1 METYLKRLELHGF
14 KSFPEKTV
22 MQFHKGI
29 TAVVGP
35 NGCGKSNLVD
45 AILWVLGEQ
54 RIKNLRGENNEDLI
68 FNGSSSKKPLGMTE
82 VGAFFTNKESETFI
96 ARRFFRSGEGKYIL
110 NEKFCRNRD
119 VQDTLFALGIGEKN
133 YFIFEQGSIE
143 KIITSKPSERRVLIE
158 EAAGIVQYLERKKDT
173 VSKLVIAQQNLDN
186 LDIILLDKEK
196 RLKELKNQVH
206 FAQRYRT
213 VKNQKTEHLKVF
225 LHSRFLNL
233 KKEFDQFA
241 EGVNE
246 HVGRETTQAL
256 DISELEEKLLALEQ
270 NRWNLDRSLKANQ
283 QHLYDFNNQMLA
295 GSKEIEKLQQRQ
307 GFLKQKMEE
316 LKALAASG
324 QSETAEFEKRIRA
337 IEEENRRFVEQL
349 HEDEGRSKNLEEEK
363 AAAKG
368 NLASLNVRDARLR
381 ESMFALE
388 VDISRNSNE
397 INGMEKNLAR
407 LEQEILHKTHL
418 LQELEKEGLESGIEK
433 TGSEI
438 GEVERQLKEKETRV
452 KIGDDEQQKIDS
464 QADAIEKQLGRWN
477 GEVENFRNQREKYL
491 QIKEKMIGEDRPKP
505 GIEYQGLLPN
515 LIRTDKKHHRILEN
529 FYYEEMDAPL
539 LVRESDAL
547 NGDIRKSLIK
557 REHKAHFA
565 EPIARE
571 TGFRDFVK
579 NLYEL
584 ENHSLK
590 AYFKDGVLVDNLENG
605 IRIFLKY
612 GVDVVTENAEII
624 SRDGILIKN
633 RDRGILEIQEEIKE
647 IDGKIMGL
655 GRTIE
660 TEKAALTQI
669 QKLERDVSDRL
680 QREKSDLLALK
691 ERLISLRSRLEN
703 LEKSQKASRNRIQ
716 ITLSEKKNL
725 GDEEGK
731 LHERITVLKDGK
743 EKLDG
748 QRKILQTQRED
759 FRKENEQAVQK
770 INEIEKSK
778 MQQDHLLQ
786 MIREKLDARGNTL
799 QEIHFLKVK
808 RETQLKSAVQESK
821 QLKGESSDSA
831 EKIERIR
838 KEETEFERQK
848 TEYENRIKAEEDE
861 LTKVNA
867 GIKESS
873 AKLAAQRSA
882 RDESRE
888 AKKEL
893 EIRLASVKK
902 DLFQLE
908 EASNQE
914 LGMELK
920 DIGADET
927 LLGRDMGE
935 IESELNEL
943 STRLNRMR
951 ESDRLN
957 FSAEAEYEIL
967 EKDHRFLVT
976 QKEDIIKSIQDMN
989 AAIVKIDNESKE
1001 SFMKA
1006 FTQISENFVKN
1017 FKILFE
1023 GGEAQLT
1030 LSDAENILEAGLEVQ
1045 AQPPGK
1051 RLQSLR
1057 LLSGG
1062 EKALTSLA
1070 FLFALFEYKP
1080 SPFCVFDEVDASL
1093 DEANVQRFLNFVT
1106 KLKEKTQFVI
1116 ITHNF
1121 KTMEKADYVYGISMD
1136 EPGISK
1142 IFSMKLS

>member
-29 TAVVGP
+29 TAIVGP

-82 VGAFFTNKESETFI
+82 VGAFFLNKENETYI
-96 ARRFFRSGEGKYIL
+96 GRRFFRSGEGKYIL
-110 NEKFCRNRD
+110 NEKFCRNKD
-119 VQDTLFALGIGEKN
+119 IQDTLFDLGIGEKN

-143 KIITSKPSERRVLIE
+143 KIVTYKPSERRVLIE

-173 VSKLVIAQQNLDN
+173 ASKLVIAQQNLDN
-186 LDIILLDKEK
+186 LEIILLDKEK

-206 FAQRYRT
+206 FAQRYRA
-213 VKNQKTEHLKVF
+213 VKSQKIDYLKAF
-225 LHSRFLNL
+225 LKNKYLSQ

-241 EGVNE
+241 EGVTQQINQ
-246 HVGRETTQAL
+246 ETGLAK
-256 DISELEEKLLALEQ
+256 DISEFEERLLALEQ
-270 NRWNLDRSLKANQ
+270 SRWNLDRSLKANQ
-283 QHLYDFNNQMLA
+283 QKLFDLNNQILA
-295 GSKEIEKLQQRQ
+295 GSKEIEKLQQRL

-316 LKALAASG
+316 LQALAASG
-324 QSETAEFEKRIRA
+324 LSETAEFDERIGAVEK
-337 IEEENRRFVEQL
+337 ENRQL
-349 HEDEGRSKNLEEEK
+349 DRQLAEDESRTKKLEAEMT
-363 AAAKG
+363 AARNG
-368 NLASLNVRDARLR
+368 LASLNTRNGRLR
-381 ESMFALE
+381 ESTFALE

-397 INGMEKNLAR
+397 INQMEKSLVR
-407 LEQEILHKTHL
+407 LEQEILNKVHL
-418 LQELEKEGLESGIEK
+418 LQELEKEGLEN
-433 TGSEI
+433 EI
-438 GEVERQLKEKETRV
+438 AKASDEIRAAEQRWKEREHLAKA
-452 KIGDDEQQKIDS
+452 GDDEYQS
-464 QADAIEKQLGRWN
+464 LSTLADGMEKQLGRWN
-477 GEVENFRNQREKYL
+477 GEVENLRNQKEKYAQVKQKL
-491 QIKEKMIGEDRPKP
+491 VGGDRPKP
-505 GIEYQGLLPN
+505 GIEYQGLLPD
-515 LIRTDKKHHRILEN
+515 LIRTDKKYHRILEN

-539 LVRESDAL
+539 LVRDTDAL
-547 NGDIRKSLIK
+547 GPDIRKSLVK
-557 REHKAHFA
+557 RENKSGFS
-565 EPIARE
+565 EPIRQEA
-571 TGFRDFVK
+571 GFRDFVK

-584 ENHSLK
+584 GDRSLK
-590 AYFKDGVLVDNLENG
+590 GYFKDGILVDRLENG

-612 GVDVVTENAEII
+612 GVDVVTENGEII
-624 SRDGILIKN
+624 SRDGILIKH

-647 IDGKIMGL
+647 IDGKILEQGQAIETGKSEL
-655 GRTIE
+655 GRMLKQK
-660 TEKAALTQI
+660 TEMSAQ
-669 QKLERDVSDRL
+669 Q
-680 QREKSDLLALK
+680 QREKADLLALK
-691 ERLISLRSRLEN
+691 ERLITLRSRLEN

-716 ITLSEKKNL
+716 TTLSEKENL
-725 GDEEGK
+725 SGEEGR
-731 LHERITVLKDGK
+731 LQERLNALKGEK
-743 EKLDG
+743 EKLDE
-748 QRKILQTQRED
+748 QRKSLLAQREE
-759 FRKENEQAVQK
+759 FRQENENAAQK
-770 INEIEKSK
+770 INEIEKLK
-778 MQQDHLLQ
+778 MQQDHALQ
-786 MIREKLDARGNTL
+786 IIKEKLDARASTL
-799 QEIHFLKVK
+799 KELQSQKAK
-808 RETQLKSAVQESK
+808 REAQLKSAGQETLHLRS
-821 QLKGESSDSA
+821 ESAESA

-838 KEETEFERQK
+838 KEDADLSRRKGEF
-848 TEYENRIKAEEDE
+848 ENRIKAEEDE
-861 LTKVNA
+861 LLKVNA

-873 AKLAAQRSA
+873 AKLATQRGR
-882 RDESRE
+882 RDECRE

-908 EASNQE
+908 EASGQE
-914 LGMELK
+914 LGVELK
-920 DIGADET
+920 DIEADQT
-927 LLGRDMGE
+927 LLERDMGE
-935 IESELNEL
+935 IESELNEQ
-943 STRLNRMR
+943 SAKLNRMR
-951 ESDRLN
+951 DSDRLN
-957 FSAEAEYEIL
+957 FSAEAEHEIL
-967 EKDHRFLVT
+967 EKDYQFLVT
-976 QKEDIIKSIQDMN
+976 QKEDIVKSIQDMN
-989 AAIVKIDNESKE
+989 AAMIKIDNESKD

-1006 FTQISENFVKN
+1006 FTRINENYVKN

-1030 LSDAENILEAGLEVQ
+1030 LSDSENVLEAGLEIQ

-1093 DEANVQRFLNFVT
+1093 DEANVQRYLNFVT
-1106 KLKEKTQFVI
+1106 KLKENTQFVI

>member
-82 VGAFFTNKESETFI
+82 VGAFFTNKENETFI

-110 NEKFCRNRD
+110 NEKFCRNKD

-143 KIITSKPSERRVLIE
+143 KIVTMKPSERRVLIE

-173 VSKLVIAQQNLDN
+173 ASKLVISQQNLDN

-206 FAQRYRT
+206 FAQRYRA
-213 VKNQKTEHLKVF
+213 VKNQKSEHLKAF

-241 EGVNE
+241 AGVNE
-246 HVGRETTQAL
+246 HVNLETTQAL
-256 DISELEEKLLALEQ
+256 DISGLEEKLLALEQ
-270 NRWNLDRSLKANQ
+270 NRWNLDRSLKTNQ
-283 QHLYDFNNQMLA
+283 QHLYDLNNRMLA

-316 LKALAASG
+316 LKSLAASG
-324 QSETAEFEKRIRA
+324 QSETAEFEKKIHA
-337 IEEENRRFVEQL
+337 IEDENRRFVEQL
-349 HEDEGRSKNLEEEK
+349 HEDEGQSKKLEEEM

-368 NLASLNVRDARLR
+368 NLASLSVRDTRLR

-388 VDISRNSNE
+388 VEISRNSNE

-407 LEQEILHKTHL
+407 LEQEILNKTHL
-418 LQELEKEGLESGIEK
+418 LGELEKEGLESGVEK
-433 TGSEI
+433 TGGEI
-438 GEVERQLKEKETRV
+438 AEVERQLKEKETRV
-452 KIGDDEQQKIDS
+452 RTGDEEQQKIDG
-464 QADAIEKQLGRWN
+464 QADAIDRQLGRWN
-477 GEVENFRNQREKYL
+477 GEVENLRNQREKYI
-491 QIKEKMIGEDRPKP
+491 QIKEKMIGEERPKP
-505 GIEYQGLLPN
+505 GIEYEGLLPN

-547 NGDIRKSLIK
+547 NGGIRKSLIK
-557 REHKAHFA
+557 RENKAGFA
-565 EPIARE
+565 EPIGRE
-571 TGFRDFVK
+571 AGFRDFVK

-584 ENHSLK
+584 ENRSLK

-605 IRIFLKY
+605 IRIFLTY

-647 IDGKIMGL
+647 IDGKITGHGL
-655 GRTIE
+655 TIE
-660 TEKAALTQI
+660 TQKAALAEI
-669 QKLERDVSDRL
+669 QKLKRDVAERL

-703 LEKSQKASRNRIQ
+703 LEKSQKANRNRVQNI
-716 ITLSEKKNL
+716 LAEKKNL
-725 GDEEGK
+725 GAEEGK
-731 LHERITVLKDGK
+731 LHERIAALKGDK
-743 EKLDG
+743 EKLDE
-748 QRKILQTQRED
+748 QRKALQTQRED
-759 FRKENEQAVQK
+759 FRVENEQAVGK
-770 INEIEKSK
+770 INEIEKAK
-778 MQQDHLLQ
+778 MVQDHSLQ
-786 MIREKLDARGNTL
+786 LIREKFDARESTL
-799 QEIHFLKVK
+799 HELQSLKAK
-808 RETQLKSAVQESK
+808 RETQLRSAVGESK
-821 QLKGESSDSA
+821 QLKDESSDSA

-838 KEETEFERQK
+838 KEETELARQK
-848 TEYENRIKAEEDE
+848 TEYENRLKAEEDE

-873 AKLAAQRSA
+873 AKLAAQRSS

-935 IESELNEL
+935 IEAELNEL
-943 STRLNRMR
+943 STKLNRMR

-957 FSAEAEYEIL
+957 FSAEAEYELL
-967 EKDHRFLVT
+967 EKDNRFLVT

-989 AAIVKIDNESKE
+989 AAIVKIDNESKD

-1006 FTQISENFVKN
+1006 FAQIRENFVKN

-1023 GGEAQLT
+1023 GGRR
-1030 LSDAENILEAGLEVQ
+1030 SS
-1045 AQPPGK
+1045 
-1051 RLQSLR
+1051 R
-1057 LLSGG
+1057 
-1062 EKALTSLA
+1062 
-1070 FLFALFEYKP
+1070 
-1080 SPFCVFDEVDASL
+1080 
-1093 DEANVQRFLNFVT
+1093 
-1106 KLKEKTQFVI
+1106 
-1116 ITHNF
+1116 
-1121 KTMEKADYVYGISMD
+1121 
-1136 EPGISK
+1136 
-1142 IFSMKLS
+1142 